1 LFGAFRLVTFV
12 AMKLTKEQTEKNRA
26 AILETAQRLFRTH
39 GFEGV
44 GVADLMREAGFTHGG
59 FYNHFSSKEA
69 LAKEACQAALGKA
82 NAAFADLLQHGK
94 GNPWRRYV
102 AEYLTKEHRDDPGRG
117 CTLGALSADA
127 ARQGPELQSC
137 FAEAIEQVIGTL
149 ADHFR
154 KAAPGEPRA
163 QARARAVQ
171 QFSEMIG
178 ALVLSRAVSQADP
191 QLSEEI
197 LSTNRRRLES

>member
-1 LFGAFRLVTFV
+1 
-12 AMKLTKEQTEKNRA
+12 MKLTKEQTEKNRA

-39 GFEGV
+39 GFESV

-82 NAAFADLLQHGK
+82 NAAFADLLQRGK

-102 AEYLTKEHRDDPGRG
+102 ADYLTKEHRDDPGSG

-127 ARQGPELQSC
+127 ARQGPELQAG
-137 FAEAIEQVIGTL
+137 FAKAIEQVIDIF
-149 ADHFR
+149 ADHLA
-154 KAAPGEPRA
+154 KASPAEPRA
-163 QARARAVQ
+163 SLRARAVQ

-178 ALVLSRAVSQADP
+178 ALVLSRTVAGANP
-191 QLSEEI
+191 RLSDEI
-197 LSTNRRRLES
+197 LSA

>member
-1 LFGAFRLVTFV
+1 
-12 AMKLTKEQTEKNRA
+12 MKLTKEQTEKNRA
-26 AILETAQRLFRTH
+26 TILEAAQRLFRER
-39 GFEGV
+39 GFERV
-44 GVADLMREAGFTHGG
+44 GIADLMREAGFTHGG

-69 LAKEACQAALGKA
+69 LATEACKDALGKA
-82 NAAFADLLQHGK
+82 NAALADLLEHGK

-102 AEYLTKEHRDDPGRG
+102 AEYLAREHRDDPGRG

-127 ARQGPELQSC
+127 ARQGPELRSS
-137 FAEAIEQVIGTL
+137 FAEAIEQVIGIL

-171 QFSEMIG
+171 QLSELIG
-178 ALVLSRAVSQADP
+178 ALVLSRAVSGADP

-197 LSTNRRRLES
+197 LSTNRRRLDI